1 MPPFNLPFMKKPA
14 QADAAQT
21 GSQASQKNGA
31 GQPTPSAGAPPP
43 PTDDEVRLKI
53 YRLIIDRYRD
63 KIEEYETKS
72 VSDLKLLVQ
81 PRNERVAAMRESLTE
96 SFHPYVYE
104 EHFLSAAKMAFEYV
118 SSFRT
123 LSLPVSFWLDFTEM
137 QQMMAG
143 DEIDKSILFCSLLR
157 ALGSES
163 AKVVVTDSRNSHVL
177 FDFSGKFFV
186 ADHIQKELV
195 EKVSEAEAKTLMRGK
210 PLYSFNDK
218 DYEDFQETE

>member
-1 MPPFNLPFMKKPA
+1 MPAFNLPFMKKPA
-14 QADAAQT
+14 QGDSGQA
-21 GSQASQKNGA
+21 GNQASQKNSA
-31 GQPTPSAGAPPP
+31 AQPQAASASPP
-43 PTDDEVRLKI
+43 PTEDEIRLKV

-81 PRNERVAAMRESLTE
+81 PRNERVAAMRESLTW

-104 EHFLSAAKMAFEYV
+104 EHFLQAAKMAFEYV

-123 LSLPVSFWLDFTEM
+123 LSLPVSFWLDFSEM

-157 ALGSES
+157 ALGSDS

-177 FDFSGKFFV
+177 FGFSGKFFI
-186 ADHIQKELV
+186 ADHMQKELL
-195 EKVSEAEAKTLMRGK
+195 EKASEEEAKACLKGK